1 MDTSKNNC
9 LALGFSEEFHR
20 VITADKAPEKN
31 KYLLLLIN
39 EENACKIPIGFAAT
53 VVCPDKISVT
63 GVLRCENIITCG
75 MSARSTLSFSSV
87 GEDTAVLSVSRK
99 VGNLS
104 PCETVVTINKKMSLY
119 ENLVINAVRLLNI

>member
-1 MDTSKNNC
+1 MDISRSDC
-9 LALGFSEEFHR
+9 LALGFSNEFYGI
-20 VITADKAPEKN
+20 VTADKVPAKE
-31 KYLLLLIN
+31 KYLLLLLN
-39 EENACKIPIGFAAT
+39 EEAACEIPVSFAST

-87 GEDTAVLSVSRK
+87 GEDTAVLSLSRK
-99 VGNLS
+99 IGDTFPCEIRVSLFKNLS
-104 PCETVVTINKKMSLY
+104 IY